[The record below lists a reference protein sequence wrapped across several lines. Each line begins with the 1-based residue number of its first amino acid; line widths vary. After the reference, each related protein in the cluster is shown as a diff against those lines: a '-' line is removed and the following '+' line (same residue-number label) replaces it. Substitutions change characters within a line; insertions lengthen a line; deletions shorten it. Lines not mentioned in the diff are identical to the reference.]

1 MKIHV
6 KLVCKAAPACKE
18 TTPNL
23 HQTCRGNPTAASP
36 PQPLA
41 PALAALLRD
50 PQAHPTRGGRTLPPP
65 RLLPPPPGAVAH
77 GRRSH
82 WLWRKQG
89 LEVAVL
95 IGRGASAELGSL
107 ASRWGK
113 PSRRLEQPGASG
125 GDRASRTRGSQPV
138 DRGRG
143 LEVRVT
149 RPGARGRPFQGK
161 PCTREARVRHLLLES
176 GPSIQP
182 GRGLL
187 LQRKR
192 VSHSPGPRKQDS
204 FM

>member
-23 HQTCRGNPTAASP
+23 HQTCLGNPTAASP
-36 PQPLA
+36 LA
-41 PALAALLRD
+41 PGSGPRS
-50 PQAHPTRGGRTLPPP
+50 PPP
-65 RLLPPPPGAVAH
+65 RPPGASYPRRSDSAPSSPSPSPPGAVAH
-77 GRRSH
+77 GGRSH

-95 IGRGASAELGSL
+95 IGQGASAELGSL

-113 PSRRLEQPGASG
+113 PSRRLEQPGALE

-187 LQRKR
+187 LRRKR